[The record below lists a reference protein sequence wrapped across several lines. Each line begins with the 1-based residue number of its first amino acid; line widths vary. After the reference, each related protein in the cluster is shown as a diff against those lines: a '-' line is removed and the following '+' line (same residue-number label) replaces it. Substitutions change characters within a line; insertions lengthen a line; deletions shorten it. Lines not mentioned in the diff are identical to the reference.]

1 MDNLK
6 EESFG
11 LRALNEFEAK
21 REWFVGVLG
30 AGLSYGLILWLCQS
44 PM

>member
-1 MDNLK
+1 MDGLK

-11 LRALNEFEAK
+11 MRALNEFEAK

-30 AGLSYGLILWLCQS
+30 GGLCYGLILWLCQG
-44 PM
+44 PI

>member
-1 MDNLK
+1 MDDLK

-11 LRALNEFEAK
+11 VRALNEFETR

-30 AGLSYGLILWLCQS
+30 GGLCYGLILWLCQGS
-44 PM
+44 I